1 MPHLLL
7 IDDDESNRI
16 TLSALLADEGFDVRE
31 ARSCTEATRLL
42 REGGPVDIVL
52 LDQHLG
58 DGLGANLV
66 PIIRLRHP
74 RSKIALMSGGFE
86 DEDFPAGIDAC
97 FPKGEEFST
106 LLRSIEMMLLDACSI
121 C

>member
-1 MPHLLL
+1 MARLLL
-7 IDDDESNRI
+7 VDDDESNRI
-16 TLSALLADEGFDVRE
+16 TLSALLADEGFEVRV
-31 ARSCTEATRLL
+31 ARSFAEASLLL
-42 REGGPVDIVL
+42 RDGPPLDFVL

-106 LLRSIEMMLLDACSI
+106 LLRSIEMMLLDACSL